1 GSGLLLEEAPPAR
14 VEASDSRS
22 QIRGRDKSVLDDI
35 SPLPGTV
42 GLRTVLRYAPFLE
55 EWSTKH
61 ADARRNCDRLL
72 TGSCTMDAWLAQC
85 GFWRKV
91 GEMQK
96 QMGPRSIKCLTRL
109 ALPRGLEPLFS
120 PGEGEIQ
127 LLDSARRTR
136 SSMTSTARLAK
147 ASFCGLRARS
157 TTFVLGPC
165 CGSKNG

>member
-1 GSGLLLEEAPPAR
+1 MISKPRRRR

-85 GFWRKV
+85 AAF
-91 GEMQK
+91 GEKLEMRQTE
-96 QMGPRSIKCLTRL
+96 QSLNCLNALKSL

-120 PGEGEIQ
+120 P
-127 LLDSARRTR
+127 
-136 SSMTSTARLAK
+136 
-147 ASFCGLRARS
+147 
-157 TTFVLGPC
+157 
-165 CGSKNG
+165 